1 MPVLRASSLFTLLAL
16 VTPLA
21 AAAQGTPAG
30 AGGVVEIR
38 SYNLKPGTRDQFHK
52 RFLSE
57 ALPLLNRAR
66 IDVVAYGPSLHDK
79 DSYFLIR
86 AFPGIE
92 ERQRSEDAF
101 YGSEAWIKGPRAAV
115 LADIDSYTTI
125 VVRLDDSIV
134 DALRKALAPAK

>member
-1 MPVLRASSLFTLLAL
+1 MPVLRAVSLFTLLAM

-21 AAAQGTPAG
+21 AAAQGAPA

-52 RFLSE
+52 RFVSE
-57 ALPLLNRAR
+57 ALPLLNRANV
-66 IDVVAYGPSLHDK
+66 DVVAYGPSLHDK

-86 AFPGIE
+86 AFAGVE

-125 VVRLDDSIV
+125 VVRLDAPNV
-134 DALRKALAPAK
+134 DALRKALAAAR